1 MMRLGMTRRITPIS
15 EGVIRLCVIAPA
27 CVTWEGESARRPP
40 PSRPP
45 LFPFPL
51 SVPVTL
57 ALMPPS
63 DKTFFIQHWLT
74 QK

>member
-15 EGVIRLCVIAPA
+15 EGVIRHYVIAPA
-27 CVTWEGESARRPP
+27 CVTWEGESARRAPL
-40 PSRPP
+40 

-51 SVPVTL
+51 SMPVTL
-57 ALMPPS
+57 ALVPPS

>member
-1 MMRLGMTRRITPIS
+1 MTRRITPIS
-15 EGVIRLCVIAPA
+15 EGVIRHCVIAPA
-27 CVTWEGESARRPP
+27 CVTWEGESARHAP
-40 PSRPP
+40 PSRAP

-51 SVPVTL
+51 SMPVTL
-57 ALMPPS
+57 ALMPPL